1 MVRTYLPKTSIND
14 AQSMDL
20 PILKSSIKHI
30 FTHRGDFKLTVRKVD
45 SPTKDDFENNIAWIC
60 SSLGYFEPI
69 DKEKNAARIWKEIL
83 LSSAQGQVLTS
94 TSIAERIG
102 MSRGSVINHLNNLK
116 RGGLIQKGGRY
127 YFVRSSSIKKIL
139 EELEDE
145 VIHIFSRLK
154 NAGEKIDKELITK
167 KIILQ

>member
-1 MVRTYLPKTSIND
+1 MSRRYLPKNSEKEPLN
-14 AQSMDL
+14 SDL
-20 PILKSSIKHI
+20 PIIKSSIKHI
-30 FTHRGDFKLTVRKVD
+30 STHRGDFKLTVRKVD
-45 SPTKDDFENNIAWIC
+45 SPIKDDFENNLAWIC
-60 SSLGYFEPI
+60 SSLGYFETI

-116 RGGLIQKGGRY
+116 KGGLIQKGGRY
-127 YFVRSSSIKKIL
+127 YFVRSSSVKKIL

-145 VIHIFSRLK
+145 VTHIFSRLK
-154 NAGEKIDKELITK
+154 NAGEKIDNELES
-167 KIILQ
+167 KIQLK